1 MMYEIIQLISVET
14 TIRKLIGVLN
24 FPEKGIFLIF
34 LGISKKY
41 LVHIITFPKDFVSWE
56 IS

>member
-14 TIRKLIGVLN
+14 TISKLIGVLN

-41 LVHIITFPKDFVSWE
+41 LVLIITFPKDFVSWE